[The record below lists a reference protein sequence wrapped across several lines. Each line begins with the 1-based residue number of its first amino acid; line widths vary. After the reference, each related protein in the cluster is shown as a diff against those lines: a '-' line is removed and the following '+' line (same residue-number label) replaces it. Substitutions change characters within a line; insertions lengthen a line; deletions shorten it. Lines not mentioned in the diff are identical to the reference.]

1 VYQRDEKTKTL
12 GKRDGPT
19 EISQQRNNLI
29 EISEMYTKKTNKIK
43 QHQSPLFFL
52 GKKRDKVPYILPKN
66 RI

>member
-29 EISEMYTKKTNKIK
+29 EISEMYTKNKTK
-43 QHQSPLFFL
+43 
-52 GKKRDKVPYILPKN
+52 
-66 RI
+66 

>member
-52 GKKRDKVPYILPKN
+52 GKKKRQSSLYTPKK
-66 RI
+66 

>member
-29 EISEMYTKKTNKIK
+29 EISEMYTKNKIK

-52 GKKRDKVPYILPKN
+52 GKKKRQSSLYTPKK
-66 RI
+66 